1 MNIYKHEDEV
11 ENKNNNLIEDT
22 EIYSPFDLDS
32 PIYFDLDLDFY
43 YNNQNNKNIQYENTN
58 TNNSLNIVYFDD
70 KYINN
75 LKKPLIGNIFEEID
89 KFNFKPIP
97 NLYDNNNN
105 KENLEKSMVEQE
117 IKPKKKKRIY
127 YKQKT
132 ITELQNMNLLQFQN
146 HFSYLKGKKY
156 NNVFIKWLSANNGI
170 I

>member
-11 ENKNNNLIEDT
+11 ENKNYNIVEDT

-32 PIYFDLDLDFY
+32 PISFDLDLDFY
-43 YNNQNNKNIQYENTN
+43 YNNLNNENTHSN
-58 TNNSLNIVYFDD
+58 SYNSLNIVYFNE
-70 KYINN
+70 KQFNN
-75 LKKPLIGNIFEEID
+75 LKTPMIGNIFEKID
-89 KFNFKPIP
+89 NFNFTPTP
-97 NLYDNNNN
+97 NLYDNNN

-117 IKPKKKKRIY
+117 IKPKKKRIY

-132 ITELQNMNLLQFQN
+132 IKELQNMTLLQFQN

-156 NNVFIKWLSANNGI
+156 NNVFIKWLSANNSI